1 MGLKLPPSGLLGNT
15 CCHLVSLWW
24 TNPPT
29 HFLTRGSTGTPVYDF
44 GHIKWELSNINT
56 KVEGSLVKLL
66 TEKVNNSK

>member
-1 MGLKLPPSGLLGNT
+1 MGLKLPPSVLLGNT

-29 HFLTRGSTGTPVYDF
+29 LMVM
-44 GHIKWELSNINT
+44 IKYINT
-56 KVEGSLVKLL
+56 RVEGSVVRLL